1 MTKKQS
7 EGNSEKAP
15 AYPELEKARAK
26 LGGVV
31 SQLRE
36 VDSKLEAAL
45 AEKREFDTA
54 RDSILA
60 RAEILLEGGEALPER
75 DLSGEIRNLN
85 EQREILRKAIELQQA
100 KVDEAARAAALA
112 EYRRLKP
119 SFILA
124 VKKLMGAVA
133 EYRAAV
139 EAMEAIRG
147 EMASQGL
154 PCALPPGITF
164 PGWTVQNF
172 EQRRETLA
180 YRLRMAGLETNLK

>member
-1 MTKKQS
+1 MIKRN
-7 EGNSEKAP
+7 NSDSGPP
-15 AYPELEKARAK
+15 AFPELEKARGK

-85 EQREILRKAIELQQA
+85 EQREILRKAVELQQA
-100 KVDEAARAAALA
+100 KVDELTREASSA

-119 SFILA
+119 RYLVEIRR
-124 VKKLMGAVA
+124 MIT
-133 EYRAAV
+133 AV
-139 EAMEAIRG
+139 ESYEAALAGMRKIRG
-147 EMASQGL
+147 EMTEAGL
-154 PCALPPGITF
+154 REIFPHLAWPGIK
-164 PGWTVQNF
+164 PGDIQRQRDAF
-172 EQRRETLA
+172 EA
-180 YRLRMAGLETNLK
+180 RLRVLGMADALK

>member
-1 MTKKQS
+1 MLKNKK
-7 EGNSEKAP
+7 ENDSEKP
-15 AYPELEKARAK
+15 TYPELEKQRAK

-31 SQLRE
+31 SLLRA

-60 RAEILLEGGEALPER
+60 RAEIILEGGEALPER

-85 EQREILRKAIELQQA
+85 EQREVLRKAVELQQA
-100 KVDEAARAAALA
+100 RVDEAARAAASA

-119 SFILA
+119 HFLLA

-133 EYRAAV
+133 DYRAAV
-139 EAMEAIRG
+139 ESMENIRG
-147 EMASQGL
+147 EMTAQGL

-164 PGWTVQNF
+164 PGWTIQNF

-180 YRLRMAGLETNLK
+180 YRLRMAGLETKL